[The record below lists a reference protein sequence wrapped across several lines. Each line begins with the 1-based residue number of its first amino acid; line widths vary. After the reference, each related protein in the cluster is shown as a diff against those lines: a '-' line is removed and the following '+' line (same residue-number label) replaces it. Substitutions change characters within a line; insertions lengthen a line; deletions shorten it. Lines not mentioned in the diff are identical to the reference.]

1 MKGVGV
7 ALGAAVVVSLLV
19 SSVAL
24 GAAGMPAEGKIK
36 IFVASPDTVKSRVV
50 VVGAIG
56 DYGTAISQDKNGKPD
71 INGVFEKFM
80 LKQGGFT
87 VDATVLNKTVGKIK
101 PKVNPATC
109 SVEFAGSGPG
119 TVINGS
125 GLYAGISGTLKI
137 SFDLV
142 WITPRKNGKCVLNEN
157 PKPVASYDTVSASGT
172 VSFS

>member
-1 MKGVGV
+1 MRGVGV
-7 ALGAAVVVSLLV
+7 ALGAAVMVCLLV

-24 GAAGMPAEGKIK
+24 GAAGTPAGGKIK
-36 IFVASPDTVKSRVV
+36 IFVASPDAMKSRVV

-56 DYGTAISQDKNGKPD
+56 DYGTAVSQDKNGKLD
-71 INGVFEKFM
+71 INGVFEKFT
-80 LKQGGFT
+80 LKHGGFT
-87 VDATVLNKTVGKIK
+87 VDATVLNKTLSKLK

-109 SVEFAGSGPG
+109 SVEYAGSGPG
-119 TVINGS
+119 TVINGT

-137 SFDLV
+137 GFDLV

-157 PKPVASYDTVSASGT
+157 TKPVASYDTVSVSGT